1 MQQVKQFAVM
11 LVFLYL
17 FCGFCCYEE
26 LRLDQELGHLTEH
39 LTGVALGTLAA
50 HANVSIKL

>member
-17 FCGFCCYEE
+17 FCGYKE
-26 LRLDQELGHLTEH
+26 LCLDQELGHLTEH
-39 LTGVALGTLAA
+39 LTSVALGTLAG